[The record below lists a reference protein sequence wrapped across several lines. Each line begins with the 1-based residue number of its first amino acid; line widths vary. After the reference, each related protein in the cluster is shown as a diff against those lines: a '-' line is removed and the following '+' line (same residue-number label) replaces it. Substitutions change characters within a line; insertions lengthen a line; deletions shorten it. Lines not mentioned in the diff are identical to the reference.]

1 MNSIPGQGTR
11 SHRPHGANQK
21 KKNFEKRNLCFLVQ
35 LLCHVLTLPGSPWAL
50 CPSIGACSYTRP
62 RAFRVFPEHCAAGL
76 TLSCAGQRGREG
88 PLRSL
93 FWLTDAWCKML
104 NLSEPRVQV
113 WNEECLASMDKCLI
127 NVIFLSFVLSPS
139 ADCHKVHRTGLPY
152 FRVSREVFSSLQMKN
167 SQ

>member
-1 MNSIPGQGTR
+1 MPQVTWCK
-11 SHRPHGANQK
+11 PK
-21 KKNFEKRNLCFLVQ
+21 KKFWKKKFMFFSTVAVSRFDPAWLPLGSMPKYRCMFLHTPKGLHGLPRTLCCGIDPQ
-35 LLCHVLTLPGSPWAL
+35 LC
-50 CPSIGACSYTRP
+50 
-62 RAFRVFPEHCAAGL
+62 
-76 TLSCAGQRGREG
+76 EG

-113 WNEECLASMDKCLI
+113 WNEEWLASMDKCLI
-127 NVIFLSFVLSPS
+127 NVTLFSFFFLSPS